1 MSRIFLCAVFP
12 HASRRPHMQRLRRR
26 GIASGVYVRT
36 IEYQTNG
43 NGMVVGA
50 INAVVFAISLKTFF
64 RVKICAIRRG
74 VGAPNRPL
82 RPVFQ
87 RKLENHCW
95 GNLHMFKK
103 IQSPIDCKIST
114 FRLFHIKGCWLN
126 FFAMRSLLLF

>member
-1 MSRIFLCAVFP
+1 MFP

-74 VGAPNRPL
+74 VGAANAPTTARVSKEAGKPL
-82 RPVFQ
+82 LG
-87 RKLENHCW
+87 K
-95 GNLHMFKK
+95 
-103 IQSPIDCKIST
+103 
-114 FRLFHIKGCWLN
+114 
-126 FFAMRSLLLF
+126 FAYV